1 MNQFL
6 RFCSHEFKTPTNS
19 LIAFLDIAR
28 NRSDLDL
35 ELKESLNIAYISSKQ
50 ILYLA
55 TNLIDY
61 SCLIAEQFTV
71 NKNDAQLTDVLS
83 ECEFMITMLA

>member
-19 LIAFLDIAR
+19 LIAFLDILK
-28 NRSDLDL
+28 NRENVDTEMRDL
-35 ELKESLNIAYISSKQ
+35 LNIAHVSSKQ

-61 SCLIAEQFTV
+61 SCIVAE
-71 NKNDAQLTDVLS
+71 
-83 ECEFMITMLA
+83 

>member
-6 RFCSHEFKTPTNS
+6 RFCSHEFKTPTNG

-28 NRSDLDL
+28 NREDLDSETR
-35 ELKESLNIAYISSKQ
+35 ELLNIAHVSSKQ

-61 SCLIAEQFTV
+61 SCLVAEQFSV
-71 NKNDAQLTDVLS
+71 NKTKVELADVLA
-83 ECEFMITMLA
+83 ECEFMI